1 MLVKLNGKMMNNV
14 QICRYHAGVL
24 KFYSNTRKKS
34 SAANLPVL
42 EKLNMN
48 PNPKKWKTV
57 VNVHKILGA

>member
-48 PNPKKWKTV
+48 PNPKK
-57 VNVHKILGA
+57 